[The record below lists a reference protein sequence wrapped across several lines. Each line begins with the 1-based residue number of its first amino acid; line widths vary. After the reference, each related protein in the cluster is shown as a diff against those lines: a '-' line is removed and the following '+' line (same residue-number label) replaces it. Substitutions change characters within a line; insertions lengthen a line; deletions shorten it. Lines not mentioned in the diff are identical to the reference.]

1 MTSYFRSFAFG
12 IHGYS
17 QYTKDG
23 YAKNIKDEDADAD
36 DESKDC
42 LKRDLTNI
50 SVLITGANGGIGFAT
65 AVALARR
72 NATVHLLCRSM
83 QLGEKAVKEI
93 LDEVAR
99 DRGGGGGGRP
109 IPQYNLHLHV
119 CDVGSNVE
127 VRAFVE
133 EFTRSGHRLHVL
145 VNNAATLCTSEAI
158 ERSVDGYETS
168 FAVNTLGTHLLT
180 SSLRPVL
187 GRTSESQRNSSV
199 SGRNGGYFG
208 SMSTNGGGGDGGSPG
223 SILLDGESGKLNAL
237 TYVPRVIT
245 ISSAGMLAE
254 ELVIDDLEY
263 TKPKKYSGVS
273 QYARDKRRQ
282 VALTERWA
290 RLEAEKKLPGS
301 WSPEKEV
308 AKSKKDSRKEVNN
321 DNRSNSSSKKG
332 DAVKRVPDIVY
343 VSMHPGWVD
352 TPGLRS
358 SLPGF
363 YNSMKGKLRTPE
375 QGADT
380 IVYLICLEAA
390 KLEPGA
396 FYFDRKPTAKHI
408 KMGFTQYSEK
418 DVEKLA
424 KKLDAMACE
433 ASVHGS
439 FRNGRNF
446 HQTHAAGEWR
456 PKKSSDSRSKNSDGV
471 GIAGGRT
478 RNGVGADG
486 EDTSNNENKNKNNKI
501 TNQLFRPRSIG
512 DDFEGLDGDDSIE
525 NEVFT
530 PRKWHG
536 FNIR

>member
-1 MTSYFRSFAFG
+1 MTSYFRSLAFG

-23 YAKNIKDEDADAD
+23 FAKNIKEDDSDAD
-36 DESKDC
+36 DEKDC
-42 LKRDLTNI
+42 LKIDLTNI

-65 AVALARR
+65 AVALAQR

-83 QLGEKAVKEI
+83 QRGEKAVKEI
-93 LDEVAR
+93 LDAVASSR
-99 DRGGGGGGRP
+99 EGGGGGGGGGGGSP
-109 IPQYNLHLHV
+109 VPQCNLHLHV

-133 EFTRSGHRLHVL
+133 EFTRFGHRLHVL
-145 VNNAATLCTSEAI
+145 VNNAATLSTSEAI

-208 SMSTNGGGGDGGSPG
+208 SMSNGGGGDGGSPG

-245 ISSAGMLAE
+245 VSSAGMLAE

-308 AKSKKDSRKEVNN
+308 AKSKKDT
-321 DNRSNSSSKKG
+321 RS
-332 DAVKRVPDIVY
+332 
-343 VSMHPGWVD
+343 
-352 TPGLRS
+352 
-358 SLPGF
+358 
-363 YNSMKGKLRTPE
+363 
-375 QGADT
+375 
-380 IVYLICLEAA
+380 
-390 KLEPGA
+390 
-396 FYFDRKPTAKHI
+396 
-408 KMGFTQYSEK
+408 
-418 DVEKLA
+418 
-424 KKLDAMACE
+424 
-433 ASVHGS
+433 
-439 FRNGRNF
+439 
-446 HQTHAAGEWR
+446 
-456 PKKSSDSRSKNSDGV
+456 
-471 GIAGGRT
+471 
-478 RNGVGADG
+478 
-486 EDTSNNENKNKNNKI
+486 
-501 TNQLFRPRSIG
+501 
-512 DDFEGLDGDDSIE
+512 
-525 NEVFT
+525 
-530 PRKWHG
+530 
-536 FNIR
+536 

>member
-1 MTSYFRSFAFG
+1 MTSYFRSLAFG

-17 QYTKDG
+17 QYTREGFEKNVAQKAFTAAKDG
-23 YAKNIKDEDADAD
+23 GADGKKND
-36 DESKDC
+36 DDW
-42 LKRDLTNI
+42 LNRDLTNI

-72 NATVHLLCRSM
+72 NATVHLLCRSL
-83 QLGEKAVKEI
+83 QKGEKAVKEI
-93 LDEVAR
+93 LESIAPR
-99 DRGGGGGGRP
+99 RT
-109 IPQYNLHLHV
+109 NLYLHV

-133 EFTRSGHRLHVL
+133 EFTNSGHQLHVL
-145 VNNAATLCTSEAI
+145 VNNAAVLCTSDTI

-168 FAVNTLGTHLLT
+168 FALNTLGMHLLT
-180 SSLRPVL
+180 SSLKPVL
-187 GRTSESQRNSSV
+187 GRTSESQNSNSAK
-199 SGRNGGYFG
+199 NGGYFG
-208 SMSTNGGGGDGGSPG
+208 SGVTNNNNDNDNNNNYNNNNNGGPS
-223 SILLDGESGKLNAL
+223 SILLDNHNGVNGKLNAL
-237 TYVPRVIT
+237 MYTPRVIT
-245 ISSAGMLAE
+245 VSSAGMLAE
-254 ELVIDDLEY
+254 ELVVDDLEY
-263 TKPKKYSGVS
+263 TKPRRYSGVA

-290 RLEAEKKLPGS
+290 RLEAEKKLPGR
-301 WSPEKEV
+301 WSPESEV
-308 AKSKKDSRKEVNN
+308 ARNKMDSSNNSKRKE
-321 DNRSNSSSKKG
+321 NRGIKR
-332 DAVKRVPDIVY
+332 DTKRVPDILY

-380 IVYLICLEAA
+380 IVYLICQEAA

-408 KMGFTQYSEK
+408 KMGFTHYAER
-418 DVEKLA
+418 DVENLA

-439 FRNGRNF
+439 LRNGTNF
-446 HQTHAAGEWR
+446 IR
-456 PKKSSDSRSKNSDGV
+456 PIKSSGHRRKGGDDGV
-471 GIAGGRT
+471 GVAGGKT
-478 RNGVGADG
+478 RNGVGVDIG
-486 EDTSNNENKNKNNKI
+486 GDDSNKNSNKI
-501 TNQLFRPRSIG
+501 TDELFHPHSIG
-512 DDFEGLDGDDSIE
+512 DEELDGDDS
-525 NEVFT
+525 FT
-530 PRKWHG
+530 PRKWNG